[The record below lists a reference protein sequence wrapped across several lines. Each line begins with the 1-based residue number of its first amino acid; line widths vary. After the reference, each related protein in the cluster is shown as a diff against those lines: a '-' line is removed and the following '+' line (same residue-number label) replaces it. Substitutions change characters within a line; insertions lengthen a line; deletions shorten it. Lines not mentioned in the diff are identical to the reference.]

1 MNKLKWNLKLFFRK
15 QNFNYKYT
23 RFKTTTQE
31 KKRSNFNFYAD
42 FFAARMLTP
51 FNYSKR
57 KKFS

>member
-1 MNKLKWNLKLFFRK
+1 MNSFRWNSRQFFRK
-15 QNFNYKYT
+15 QDFNYKYT

-57 KKFS
+57 KNFS